1 MPDRIIRNLEHNLG
15 PQIMAALDD
24 DEIVEVMLNPD
35 STLWFERMGKGME
48 QVGKMDSSQAR
59 IVLNVM
65 ASAKETVVTAENPVV
80 EGELPIDGSRFEGL
94 LPPIVK
100 NPSFT
105 IRKKARQVFT
115 LEQYIENE
123 IMPAAVR
130 DIVHNAISSHQNILI
145 VGGTGSGKTT
155 LVNGVI
161 DAVSCLCPED
171 RLIIIED
178 TGELQ
183 SKSKNT
189 VFLRATAFV
198 TIQMLVRAT
207 MRLRPDRILVGEVRG
222 GEALDLL
229 KSWNTGHPGGV
240 ATVHANSAAG
250 GLIRLEQLIAEAS
263 VSPMQTLIGEAV
275 NFVLY
280 IERAPQVGR
289 VVKEVIRVNGFDPLT
304 QQYKLEEL
312 YHV

>member
-1 MPDRIIRNLEHNLG
+1 MERIIKNLEHSLG
-15 PQIMAALDD
+15 PQIMAAPSD

-35 STLWFERMGKGME
+35 TTLWFERMGKGME
-48 QVGKMDSSQAR
+48 QAGHMDAMQSR

-65 ASAKETVVTAENPVV
+65 ASAKDTTVTAENPVV

-94 LPPIVK
+94 LPPVVA
-100 NPSFT
+100 NPCFT
-105 IRKKARQVFT
+105 IRKKAKTVFT
-115 LEQYIENE
+115 LEQYVASG
-123 IMPAAVR
+123 IMSPQVQSITEDAVLSR
-130 DIVHNAISSHQNILI
+130 RNILV

-161 DAVSCLCPED
+161 DALSRLCPDD
-171 RLIIIED
+171 RLVIIED
-178 TGELQ
+178 TSELQ
-183 SKSKNT
+183 SSSKNT

-198 TIQMLVRAT
+198 TIQQLVRAT

-240 ATVHANSAAG
+240 ATVHANSASG

-263 VSPMQTLIGEAV
+263 VSPMQTLIVEAV
-275 NFVLY
+275 NLVVY
-280 IERAPQVGR
+280 IERAPGIGR
-289 VVKEVIRVNGFDPLT
+289 IIKEVIKVNGFDPLK
-304 QQYKLEEL
+304 QQYELEEV
-312 YHV
+312 YHA

>member
-1 MPDRIIRNLEHNLG
+1 MERIIKNLEHSLG
-15 PQIMAALDD
+15 PQIMAALSD

-35 STLWFERMGKGME
+35 TTLWFERMGKGME
-48 QVGKMDSSQAR
+48 QAGHMDAMQSR

-65 ASAKETVVTAENPVV
+65 ASAKDTTVTAENPVV

-94 LPPIVK
+94 LPPVVA
-100 NPSFT
+100 NPCFT
-105 IRKKARQVFT
+105 IRKKAKTVFT
-115 LEQYIENE
+115 LEQYVASGIMSPQVQSIIED
-123 IMPAAVR
+123 AVLSR
-130 DIVHNAISSHQNILI
+130 RNILV

-161 DAVSCLCPED
+161 DALSRLCPED
-171 RLIIIED
+171 RLVIIED
-178 TGELQ
+178 TSELQ
-183 SKSKNT
+183 SSSKNT
-189 VFLRATAFV
+189 VFLRATAYV
-198 TIQMLVRAT
+198 TIQQLVRAT

-240 ATVHANSAAG
+240 ATVHANSASG

-275 NFVLY
+275 NLVVY
-280 IERAPQVGR
+280 IERAPGIGR
-289 VVKEVIRVNGFDPLT
+289 IIKEVIKVNGFDPLK
-304 QQYKLEEL
+304 QQYELEEV
-312 YHV
+312 YHA